1 MNEITKQLNV
11 TSILIEE
18 VVFWGEVGVAVE
30 VVEVNS
36 EYWPGDISEVV
47 FSITSHFV
55 PDGATVD
62 PVPSLEMKTR
72 NTFGCCRSCEF
83 GVGAKVVV
91 VELVKNGA
99 VFTPRNDNIAII
111 SGVH

>member
-18 VVFWGEVGVAVE
+18 EVVFWGEVGVAE
-30 VVEVNS
+30 VEVNS
-36 EYWPGDISEVV
+36 EYWPGDIFEVV

-72 NTFGCCRSCEF
+72 NTVCCCRSCEF

-91 VELVKNGA
+91 AELVKNGA
-99 VFTPRNDNIAII
+99 VFTPRSDNIAII
-111 SGVH
+111 SGIH